1 MGEENSG
8 TPSLAEQGANHEVVP
23 FMLRHALGARRL
35 RVALVGTYAPRSCG
49 IATFS
54 ADVREQ
60 LMRHAGGVDID
71 VYALDGPDSGL
82 VYAAD
87 VHVIGAQ
94 RREDYLRAARAI
106 NDSKVDVVWIQH
118 EFGIFGGTDGALIA
132 ELVDRLAA
140 PVLIT
145 FHTVLAKPSP
155 GQRAVMEHLL
165 SRCSRIMVMS
175 QQGRQ
180 LLMSTYRAPGGIIE
194 VIEHGAPDRPFRTAQ
209 KAKQRMGLA
218 GRKVLT
224 TFGLLG
230 PGKGLETAIAAM
242 PAILRKHP
250 ETVYRI
256 VGATHPVLVARDGES
271 YRQGLM
277 AQAEALGVSHAILW
291 ENRFLAIEDLLEQL
305 ECCDIYLSPYPGLD
319 QSTSGTLSYAVA
331 LGKAVVSTPYVH
343 ARELLADGVG
353 CLIEPNAP
361 DAIAEAVNDL
371 LSSPQRLLELQRRAY
386 ERGRRTTWPHFA
398 RASAHLVRNT
408 LAARPQRVEP
418 TVVPELAAVW
428 NMSDATGML
437 QHAVGPVPDRR
448 HGYCTD
454 DNARAL
460 MLMNVARDLPEAERM
475 RWSGIYGGFLFHAWN
490 PDAGRFRN
498 FMRFDRQWCETI
510 GSQDSN
516 GRALWALGHTCE
528 QSPIGE
534 LRMWAGRLLDEM
546 IPRMTDLDSPRA
558 LAFSTLGCCALLRSG
573 WSNALAGELVVETC
587 ESLTRLVSMF
597 RRPGWLWFEPGLAYD
612 NPRLCQALI
621 EGGLMMGRQDWID
634 TGLETLAW
642 IMDCQTSAQ
651 GFFRPVGS
659 ESFDQHGGWKP
670 FDQQPLEAQAAIE
683 AARAAWM
690 ASGDEMWVRQAHQA
704 YQWFFGANDRGVVM
718 ADIASGRCCDGVT
731 PRGRNENSGAESI
744 LAFQL
749 SHYALA
755 AMNREA
761 RPYAKAG
768 TDLGNSIG

>member
-1 MGEENSG
+1 MGDQNSG
-8 TPSLAEQGANHEVVP
+8 NPPLGEQTASHEVVP
-23 FMLRHALGARRL
+23 FLLRHSMGARRL

-60 LMRHAGGVDID
+60 LMRHAGGMDID

-82 VYAAD
+82 VYAQD

-94 RREDYLRAARAI
+94 KREDYLRAAHAI
-106 NDSKVDVVWIQH
+106 NDSCADVVWIQH
-118 EFGIFGGTDGALIA
+118 EFGIFGGTDGALIS

-165 SRCSRIMVMS
+165 SRCSRVMVMS

-209 KAKQRMGLA
+209 KAKHRMGLA
-218 GRKVLT
+218 GKKVLT

-242 PAILRKHP
+242 PAILREHSD
-250 ETVYRI
+250 TVYRI

-291 ENRFLAIEDLLEQL
+291 DNRFLAIEDLLEQL

-361 DAIAEAVNDL
+361 DAIAAAVNDL
-371 LSSPQRLLELQRRAY
+371 LFSPQRLLELQRRAY

-418 TVVPELAAVW
+418 AVVPELAAVW
-428 NMSDATGML
+428 NMSDGTGML

-460 MLMNVARDLPEAERM
+460 MLMNVAKGITQAERM

-490 PDAGRFRN
+490 PDARRFRN
-498 FMRFDRQWCETI
+498 FMRFDRQWCEDV

-516 GRALWALGHTCE
+516 GRALWALGHTVE
-528 QSPIGE
+528 HSPIQE
-534 LRMWAGRLLDEM
+534 LRNWAGRMVDDVM
-546 IPRMTDLDSPRA
+546 PRLNDLDAPRA
-558 LAFSTLGCCALLRSG
+558 LAFGALGCCALLRGG
-573 WSNALAGELVVETC
+573 WQSAQANERITLACET
-587 ESLTRLVSMF
+587 LTRLVTIH
-597 RRPGWLWFEPGLAYD
+597 RRPDWLWFEQGLAYD
-612 NPRLCQALI
+612 NPRLSQALI
-621 EGGLMMGRQDWID
+621 EGGVMLGRREWVDA
-634 TGLETLAW
+634 GLETLAW

-659 ESFDQHGGWKP
+659 ESFDQRGLWKP
-670 FDQQPLEAQAAIE
+670 FDQQPLEAQAAVE

-690 ASGDEMWVRQAHQA
+690 ASGDEAWVRQAHQA
-704 YQWFFGANDRGVVM
+704 YQWFFGANDRGVAV

-744 LAFQL
+744 LAFHL

-768 TDLGNSIG
+768 TDLGNSTG